1 MEAPIRKTGPV
12 KICYD
17 CGLELYPNGKIIID
31 DPLAKQDSNL

>member
-17 CGLELYPNGKIIID
+17 CDHELYPRGKIISNID
-31 DPLAKQDSNL
+31 SHRT